1 MRLKRRNF
9 AWLTVLGALVG
20 IAVLSGVE
28 PLIAV
33 TLVGIYLAALAAT
46 VIEVKPTRL
55 IDKSRSSLTM
65 MRMTGEA
72 REAVERARRRG
83 SYLDDGLTLLD
94 IGLIT
99 AQSNREGMVMR
110 RTRSVSLDDD
120 GVRPFITLHVQPDS
134 AEQIAR
140 IRFEIIDGHGQPQY
154 VHEMRTYLRDGEMN
168 ILADDQLPLAENM
181 NALQAG
187 DWDLRISVDG
197 VLLGAHT
204 FTLAPS
210 LSDRFRRF
218 EQRDEARGAALRT
231 ERLTERDEPAE
242 ERALSLEE
250 LLRSRSD
257 SESRSSRNRGS

>member
-9 AWLTVLGALVG
+9 AWLIVLGAVVG
-20 IAVLSGVE
+20 IAVLSGAE
-28 PLIAV
+28 PLIVV
-33 TLVGIYLAALAAT
+33 TLLGIYLAALAAT
-46 VIEVKPTRL
+46 VIDFKPTRL

-65 MRMTGEA
+65 MRMTSEA

-83 SYLDDGLTLLD
+83 SYYDDGLTLLD

-168 ILADDQLPLAENM
+168 ILADDQLPLAETAR
-181 NALQAG
+181 ALQAG

-210 LSDRFRRF
+210 LSDRFRHF
-218 EQRDEARGAALRT
+218 EERDAARRE
-231 ERLTERDEPAE
+231 ERLIQRDEPAD

-257 SESRSSRNRGS
+257 SERRSSRGG